1 MRTNLAV
8 KHVVKLGITVNY
20 QTLETVNFNVMRDME
35 ISEGPVK
42 VSVNIPFKITR
53 DTSTKQV
60 ITKRQRKDYSSV

>member
-53 DTSTKQV
+53 DTSMKTSYHE
-60 ITKRQRKDYSSV
+60 TTT